1 MLKDRTIKPPVDER
15 TIEAIINKGGSTA
28 IEETKAEET
37 TRNVQLRLAPS
48 LISRIDAVRGRK
60 PKEIRQDRHPWI
72 IEAILE
78 KLQREE

>member
-1 MLKDRTIKPPVDER
+1 MLKDRTIKPSVDER
-15 TIEAIINKGGSTA
+15 RIEAIISKGGSTA
-28 IEETKAEET
+28 IEESKSEET

-48 LISRIDAVRGRK
+48 LISRIDTVRGRK

-72 IEAILE
+72 IEAIFE

>member
-1 MLKDRTIKPPVDER
+1 MLKDRTIKPSVDER
-15 TIEAIINKGGSTA
+15 RIEAIINKGGSTA

-37 TRNVQLRLAPS
+37 TRNVQLRLTPR